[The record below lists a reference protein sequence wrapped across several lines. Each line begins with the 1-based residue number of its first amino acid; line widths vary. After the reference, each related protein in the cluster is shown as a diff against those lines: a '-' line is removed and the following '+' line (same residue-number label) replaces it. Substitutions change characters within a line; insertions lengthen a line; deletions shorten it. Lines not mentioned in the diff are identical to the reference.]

1 MSSGQW
7 ILMARKVPTPT
18 KPRQWFPRRS
28 ETTLV
33 RSWPFSSLPIA
44 NPYFQIQL
52 VLDTLSSAHQGF
64 SASAKLCS
72 FGEFAVFF
80 NDDLRSAG
88 QCQLQCLY
96 MFSGYLIWTLSCK
109 SHEKCQQG
117 DNQLLLRFGKITGE
131 T

>member
-33 RSWPFSSLPIA
+33 RSRPFSSLPIA

-64 SASAKLCS
+64 SASATLCS

-80 NDDLRSAG
+80 DDDLRSAG
-88 QCQLQCLY
+88 QCQLRGFY
-96 MFSGYLIWTLSCK
+96 MMSGDLICTLG
-109 SHEKCQQG
+109 G
-117 DNQLLLRFGKITGE
+117 DGHR
-131 T
+131 